1 MKTCFSC
8 SHFLGGGDWGLCCDI
23 RDILCYFD
31 TEACNNYEKV
41 DSDDC
46 FKNYMIEVKGYSPEV
61 ADATIVYNDSDDWSE
76 YNTYYYIEEMPYIK
90 K

>member
-31 TEACNNYEKV
+31 TEACNNYKKV
-41 DSDDC
+41 DSDEQLRRNKKLLLDENSISKI
-46 FKNYMIEVKGYSPEV
+46 FLKN
-61 ADATIVYNDSDDWSE
+61 NLQDD
-76 YNTYYYIEEMPYIK
+76 
-90 K
+90 

>member
-31 TEACNNYEKV
+31 TEACNNYVKV
-41 DSDDC
+41 DSDEQLRRNKKLLLDENSISKI
-46 FKNYMIEVKGYSPEV
+46 FLKN
-61 ADATIVYNDSDDWSE
+61 NLQDD
-76 YNTYYYIEEMPYIK
+76 
-90 K
+90 